1 MNALR
6 SLGRTRVVKRR
17 FVSMLA
23 AAAATCALIMPNL
36 AAAQTTTVPSVTID
50 AGKVEGKSLP
60 SGVSAFLG
68 IPYASPPVRELRWR
82 DPAAVQ
88 PFGTM
93 FHADRY
99 APQCPQPGRN
109 ATANQ
114 YSGAETTSEDCLYLN
129 VWAKQGVTKAPVI
142 VFIHG
147 GAFFIGSASM
157 PIYGGEAVAQ
167 RGAVFV
173 NLNYRLGVF
182 GFLAHPALSKESPHQ
197 TSGDYGFLDQ
207 VAALEWVHRN
217 IAQFGGDPD
226 NVTIVG
232 QSAGSMSVLALQAS
246 PLTKGLFHRA
256 VGMSGAA
263 IGSTGPFALRPLAQ
277 GEAEGVKFQQLV
289 KAGSLAEMRSL
300 PVERLNVPRSPG
312 APSIGAIQDG
322 YVLRAPIETTFAQGL
337 QNDVPLM
344 LGFTQDEALGGFGPI
359 RSVTEYRER
368 AAARFGDRTGRFLA
382 LYPAETDQEATDQAR
397 RADRDATMVTPMRQW
412 ATAQGVRGKSPVYSY
427 MFARAHSYVPGV
439 RFSDLDPATAGAY
452 HTSEVPFWIGTL
464 DSFNRYRPTR
474 AWTPQDRDLSAR
486 MIDVLI
492 AFARTGEAK
501 ADGLALP
508 RFAPASPQLLKLDV
522 TSRAE
527 PWPDVSKTRFFAEA
541 SPATA
546 APAAPAGP
554 VTPRD

>member
-1 MNALR
+1 MPKTSHDKEQASISGCRVHLILALA
-6 SLGRTRVVKRR
+6 S
-17 FVSMLA
+17 
-23 AAAATCALIMPNL
+23 ATLLSTTALP
-36 AAAQTTTVPSVTID
+36 AKAQVPTPPEVTID
-50 AGKVEGKSLP
+50 SGRVEGKSLP

-68 IPYASPPVRELRWR
+68 VPYASPPVRNLRWR
-82 DPAAVQ
+82 DPAAVP
-88 PFGTM
+88 PFEAT

-109 ATANQ
+109 AIANQ
-114 YSGAETTSEDCLYLN
+114 YSGPETTSEDCLYLN
-129 VWAKQGVTKAPVI
+129 VWAKPGQTKTPVI

-173 NLNYRLGVF
+173 NLNYRLGVL
-182 GFLAHPALSKESPHQ
+182 GFLAHPDLSKESPHRA
-197 TSGDYGFLDQ
+197 SGDYGFLDQ
-207 VAALEWVHRN
+207 VAALQWVRRN
-217 IAQFGGDPD
+217 IARFGGDPD

-263 IGSTGPFALRPLAQ
+263 IGATGPFALRSLPQ

-289 KAGSLAEMRSL
+289 KAASLAEMRNL

-322 YVLRAPIETTFAQGL
+322 YVLRAPIETTFARGL

-359 RSVTEYRER
+359 KTVSEYRER
-368 AAARFGDRTGRFLA
+368 AAARFGDRAGRFLA
-382 LYPAETDQEATDQAR
+382 LYPAATDQEAAEQAR

-412 ATAQGVRGKSPVYSY
+412 ATAQGVRGMSPVYSY
-427 MFARAHSYVPGV
+427 MFARAHSYVPSV

-464 DSFNRYRPTR
+464 DSFNQYRQTR
-474 AWTPQDRDLSAR
+474 AWTSQDRDLSAR
-486 MIDVLI
+486 MVDVLI
-492 AFARTGEAK
+492 AFARTGEAR

-508 RFAPASPQLLKLDV
+508 RFAPSSPRLLKLNV
-522 TSRAE
+522 PSKVE

-541 SPATA
+541 PAV
-546 APAAPAGP
+546 PVGPAGP
-554 VTPRD
+554 GAARD